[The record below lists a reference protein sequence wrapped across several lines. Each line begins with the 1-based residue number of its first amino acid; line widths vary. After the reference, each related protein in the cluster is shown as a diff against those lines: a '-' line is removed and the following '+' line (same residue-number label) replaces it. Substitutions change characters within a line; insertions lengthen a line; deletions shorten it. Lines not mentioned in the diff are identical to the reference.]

1 MRKKKWMGLL
11 TLTVLIFCF
20 QSIADENKKDLK
32 YVFYFIGDGLGASQR
47 QITEYYKQQKIDKKD
62 YKLIMNSLPVAG
74 INTSFSTDSL
84 VTDSAAAG
92 TALATGH
99 KTNNDMI
106 SVLPCG
112 TKVKTLIQAAN
123 EKDWLTG
130 IISTTRLTHATPA
143 SFAAHNVNRDNE
155 NEIAEDFIA
164 SNVDFFAGGGYRHFV
179 KKDSSMNSK
188 REDDRDLVN
197 EFKKLG
203 YKTFIGEDSAKA
215 FKAFTPK
222 AGSKVFAAFT
232 NSHMPYELDRKN
244 QKMEI
249 PALSELVEKNLEVF
263 EKSDKPFFMMVEGG
277 RIDHACHIN
286 DAHAAIKDTLAF
298 DRAIRVAYDFYK
310 KHPKE
315 TLIVVAADHETG
327 GFGLGFAKNYFID
340 LDPIFKTKISTEDVY
355 NNDIIKNKEKFYEYI
370 EEHFGLT
377 DLTSSE
383 KEMLENAIMLQNI
396 NTYDEIRFGEYK
408 PTQVVIGRIIAAR
421 ANIFWTTFAHTGT
434 QLPLSAAGVGA
445 EKFGGFIDNTDIAKT
460 IAEVAGLELTT
471 STT

>member
-1 MRKKKWMGLL
+1 MRKKRWMGVL
-11 TLTVLIFCF
+11 TLSVLFFCF
-20 QSIADENKKDLK
+20 QSIAGENKKEIK

-47 QITEYYKQQKIDKKD
+47 QIAEYYKQQKIDNND
-62 YKLIMNSLPVAG
+62 YKLIMNSFPIAG

-106 SVLPCG
+106 SMLPCG

-123 EKDWLTG
+123 EKEWQTG
-130 IISTTRLTHATPA
+130 IITTTRLTHATPA
-143 SFAAHNVNRDNE
+143 SFASHNVNRDNE
-155 NEIAEDFIA
+155 NEIAEDFIL
-164 SNVDFFAGGGYRHFV
+164 SDVDFFAGGGYRHFV
-179 KKDSSMNSK
+179 KKNGEFKSS
-188 REDDRDLVN
+188 RQDDRDLVD

-203 YKTFIGEDSAKA
+203 YNTFIGEDSSKL
-215 FKAFTPK
+215 FKEFKPK
-222 AGSKVFAAFT
+222 DGSKVFAAFT
-232 NSHMPYELDRKN
+232 SNHLPYELDRKN
-244 QKMEI
+244 QKMEV
-249 PALSELVEKNLEVF
+249 PALLELVEKNIEVF

-298 DRAIRVAYDFYK
+298 DRAIRVAHDFYK
-310 KHPKE
+310 KYPNE

-327 GFGLGFAKNYFID
+327 GFGLGFARNYFLN
-340 LDPIFKTKISTEDVY
+340 LDPLFKTKISTEDVY

-370 EEHFGLT
+370 EENFGLT

-383 KEMLENAIMLQNI
+383 KGMLENAIMLQNI
-396 NTYDEIRFGEYK
+396 NTYDEIRFGEFQ

-421 ANIFWTTFAHTGT
+421 ANMFWTTFAHTGT
-434 QLPLSAAGVGA
+434 QLPLSAVGVGA
-445 EKFGGFIDNTDIAKT
+445 EKFGGFIDNTDIAHI
-460 IAEVAGLELTT
+460 IAEVAGLELTKE
-471 STT
+471 TT